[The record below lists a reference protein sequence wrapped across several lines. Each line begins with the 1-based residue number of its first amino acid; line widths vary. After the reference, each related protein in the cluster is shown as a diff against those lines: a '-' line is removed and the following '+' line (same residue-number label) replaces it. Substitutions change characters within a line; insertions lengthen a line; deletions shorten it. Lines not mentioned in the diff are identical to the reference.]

1 MALFVNRARLNRIL
15 LVFACIVLLATVA
28 GSSGSSQQRPKPTL
42 ILISIDAFRFDYL
55 AKYQPRNLTAL
66 AQQGVQAKWMTPAF
80 PALTFPNHYT
90 IATGLNP
97 EDHGIV
103 ANDIYD
109 PIFAATFSMNNKAA
123 VQDARWWGGEPIWVT
138 AEKQGERAACYFFP
152 GSEAEILGVRP
163 TFWKPYDE
171 NTPNSKR
178 VDTALSWL
186 DLPAPQRPS
195 FVALYFSDVDTAGHH
210 FSPDSPEVRRAI
222 EEVDNSIGRLING
235 LKQRR
240 IYDQTNII
248 IVSDHGMA
256 AVKPTDV
263 VLLDKYF
270 QTKRAKKVIWGPE
283 LTQIFPKEGES
294 AVIADELANGKVKH
308 AQCYLKQEIPA
319 RFRYQ
324 NNRRIAP
331 IICLADEGWRIFEK
345 QTYIDELEG
354 GKIPKHLIGAH
365 GYDNALP
372 SMRATFIAHG
382 PAFKSGIIVEPFD
395 NVDVY
400 NIMTDVLG
408 LKAAHNDGN
417 IATTRSMLR

>member
-1 MALFVNRARLNRIL
+1 LI
-15 LVFACIVLLATVA
+15 ATVA
-28 GSSGSSQQRPKPTL
+28 GWTGSSQERRKPTL

-55 AKYQPRNLTAL
+55 AKYQPPNLTAL
-66 AQQGVQAKWMTPAF
+66 AREGVQAKWMTPSF

-90 IATGLNP
+90 IATGLYP

-109 PIFAATFSMNNKAA
+109 PDFKAIFSGTDKAA
-123 VQDARWWGGEPIWVT
+123 VQDSRWWGGEPIWVT

-163 TFWKPYDE
+163 SFWKPYDE

-195 FVALYFSDVDTAGHH
+195 FLALYFSDVDTAGHH
-210 FSPDSPEVRRAI
+210 FSPSSSELKRAI
-222 EEVDNSIGRLING
+222 EEVDNSIGRLIKG
-235 LKQRR
+235 LKRR
-240 IYDQTNII
+240 GIYDQTNII

-256 AVKPTDV
+256 EVRPNDV
-263 VLLDKYF
+263 VLLDQYF
-270 QTKRAKKVIWGPE
+270 QTKRTEKVIWGQE
-283 LTQIFPKEGES
+283 LTQIFPKAGES
-294 AVIADELANGKVKH
+294 AVIEQELSNGKMKH
-308 AQCYLKQEIPA
+308 AQCYLKQQIPA

-331 IICLADEGWRIFEK
+331 IICLANEGWRIFEHRK
-345 QTYIDELEG
+345 YLDELQG
-354 GKIPKHLIGAH
+354 GKIPRHLIGAH

-382 PAFKSGIIVEPFD
+382 PAFKSGIVVEPFD

-408 LKAAHNDGN
+408 LKAARNDGN
-417 IATTRSMLR
+417 LSTTRSMLR